1 MENNMITEQMVHE
14 VCVSCNTVTEVL
26 VNEPVS
32 TRMHYVE
39 GAGQLCQNCYG
50 QIYS

>member
-1 MENNMITEQMVHE
+1 MNNINEQVIHE

-26 VNEPVS
+26 TMEPVT
-32 TRMHYVE
+32 TRNHYVE
-39 GAGQLCQNCYG
+39 GAGQLCKNCYN